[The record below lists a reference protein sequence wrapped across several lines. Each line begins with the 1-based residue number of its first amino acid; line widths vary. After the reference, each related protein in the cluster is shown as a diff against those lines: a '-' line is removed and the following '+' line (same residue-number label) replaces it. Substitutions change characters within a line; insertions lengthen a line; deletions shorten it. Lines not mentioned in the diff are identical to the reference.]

1 MLGTQR
7 EREEQLR
14 KLMNKRGIME
24 VAARARVRLCL
35 QLRACVRACM
45 RACLCVCARTRVH
58 VQSCVFWSSVRAHV
72 CAYLRVRV
80 RVCACACMR
89 ACLCV

>member
-35 QLRACVRACM
+35 HLCAYACVPV
-45 RACLCVCARTRVH
+45 CVRGTRVH

-80 RVCACACMR
+80 CACACMR